1 VPTGVEDVLRHSS
14 NKVIFD
20 RYRSY
25 DLNEE
30 VRSSGLAKTG
40 RPKKNHYG
48 FLLNA
53 GEGKVRAIG
62 SIFDTGQNM
71 TATTDRL

>member
-1 VPTGVEDVLRHSS
+1 M
-14 NKVIFD
+14 VIFD
-20 RYRSY
+20 RYRRH

-30 VRSSGLAKTG
+30 VRSTGLAKTG

-53 GEGKVRAIG
+53 GKGKVRPIG
-62 SIFDTGQNM
+62 KIFDTCQNM
-71 TATTDRL
+71 TATIDRL